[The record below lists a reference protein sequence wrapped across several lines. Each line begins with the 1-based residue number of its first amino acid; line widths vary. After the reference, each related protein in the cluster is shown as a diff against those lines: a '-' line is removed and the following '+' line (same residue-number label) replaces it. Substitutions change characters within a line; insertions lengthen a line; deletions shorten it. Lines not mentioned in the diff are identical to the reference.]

1 MKFKGW
7 KQIFSFNYIQYVK
20 SKSFIVSTII
30 ISVFIAL
37 IAAAVNIVPVLVTGG
52 SFDGIISGEEEKNP
66 ISRIYLLNE
75 TDYPT
80 FDFDY
85 FDNMEITCTE
95 QDADTFKANLENISK
110 SQTPQAA
117 VELSPVK
124 DAEGRLLRVNV
135 TVFRP
140 EDKEV
145 VSKAQAE
152 EIGSLCAVLLRESIL
167 QSIGVDKENIYLA
180 EIGINTDV
188 QIYGSGI
195 SSEVKEVVGIIV
207 PMFSALIMFMFIVS
221 YAQIIAQSV
230 AQEKTSRVI
239 ELLITSVRPLAIIVG
254 KVLSMLLV
262 VITQIAI
269 IGAVSGIAF
278 AVTMP
283 FGITSKAGQ
292 LVDAAASA
300 MGEVTVSITETG
312 TGSNFM
318 QELTNALPGLFNP
331 MAIITIVI
339 VFVLGFLFY
348 ALLAGL
354 VGAGVSRTEDL
365 ASAIQPLMLV
375 AVAGFFLSYMSSAF
389 NYDGEGNAV
398 MVLSR
403 YIPISSPFALPAS
416 ILTGEMSAVETG
428 ISVLF
433 LAILTALMA
442 MLVAKVY
449 ENIILYSGSPLKLGQ
464 IIKMAGSK
472 KQ

>member
-1 MKFKGW
+1 MKCKGW
-7 KQIFSFNYIQYVK
+7 KQILSFNYIQYVK

-30 ISVFIAL
+30 ISVFFAL
-37 IAAAVNIVPVLVTGG
+37 AMAAINIVPVLVTGG
-52 SFDGIISGEEEKNP
+52 SFDGFIGGEENKNP
-66 ISRIYLLNE
+66 VSQIYILNE

-80 FDFDY
+80 FDFEY
-85 FDNMEITCTE
+85 FKDMGITCTE
-95 QDADTFKANLENISK
+95 LEDDAFKAKAEEISK
-110 SQTPQAA
+110 SETPQAA
-117 VELSPVK
+117 VELSPVNN
-124 DAEGRLLRVNV
+124 AEGKLVSVDV

-140 EDKEV
+140 ENKDV
-145 VSKAQAE
+145 VSKAQGE
-152 EIGSLCAVLLRESIL
+152 EIGYLCGTLLKQSIL
-167 QSIGVDKENIYLA
+167 QSIGVDKEDIYLA
-180 EIGINTDV
+180 EIGINTEV

-195 SSEVKEVVGIIV
+195 SSEVKEMVGILV
-207 PMFSALIMFMFIVS
+207 PMFSALIMFTFIVS

-262 VITQIAI
+262 AVTQLAI
-269 IGAVSGIAF
+269 VGAVSGIAF
-278 AVTMP
+278 AATAP
-283 FGITSKAGQ
+283 FGIASKAGQ
-292 LVDAAASA
+292 LVETATSA
-300 MGEVTVSITETG
+300 MGEVTVAVTEASTG
-312 TGSNFM
+312 GGFM

-331 MAIITIVI
+331 AAIIAIIV
-339 VFVLGFLFY
+339 VFILGFLFF

-354 VGAGVSRTEDL
+354 AGASVSRTEDL

-375 AVAGFFLSYMSSAF
+375 AMAGFFLSYTSSAF

-398 MVLSR
+398 MVIAR
-403 YIPISSPFALPAS
+403 YIPISSPFALPAP
-416 ILTGEMSAVETG
+416 ILTGEMSGVEISIAV
-428 ISVLF
+428 LL
-433 LAILTALMA
+433 LAILTVLMA